1 MLHKLK
7 RDYDELVQQWTKDYI
22 WQKEPFE
29 LKLYQPG
36 VDPAM
41 QKKGGKRV
49 LLPTPL
55 STTPVHVLITPFA
68 AEQVLPH
75 LWGRTR
81 FGDSVDDEWFI
92 VWLLFQ
98 LSRHDSDLATRYGVL
113 LLRSRPAYN
122 QLHAHLQL

>member
-55 STTPVHVLITPFA
+55 STTPVHVLIIPLFLVPSVCSARA
-68 AEQVLPH
+68 ASSVGPH
-75 LWGRTR
+75 TVRR
-81 FGDSVDDEWFI
+81 
-92 VWLLFQ
+92 
-98 LSRHDSDLATRYGVL
+98 
-113 LLRSRPAYN
+113 
-122 QLHAHLQL
+122 